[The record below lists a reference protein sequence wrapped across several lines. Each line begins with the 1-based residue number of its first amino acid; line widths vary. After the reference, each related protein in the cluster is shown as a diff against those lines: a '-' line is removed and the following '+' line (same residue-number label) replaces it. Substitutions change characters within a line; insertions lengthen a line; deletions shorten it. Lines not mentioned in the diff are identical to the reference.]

1 MQNRAA
7 MLRSPAR
14 MNGIMTE
21 GIDTNRH
28 GVVSFPLPGSHG
40 SAESPAGEARRD
52 TSSRFGR
59 SRQMADCLRSDLLYS
74 EKRPRDLL
82 FRVIEQIVA
91 EHADDPVILSRLTR
105 EAAARARQHAETTGF
120 AFGHWE
126 TVSRAVVKAMLCAG
140 VLLATDGH

>member
-1 MQNRAA
+1 
-7 MLRSPAR
+7 MLRSPACT
-14 MNGIMTE
+14 NGIMAE
-21 GIDTNRH
+21 GIVTNSH

-91 EHADDPVILSRLTR
+91 EHSGEPVILSRLTR
-105 EAAARARQHAETTGF
+105 DAATGRRRARL
-120 AFGHWE
+120 W
-126 TVSRAVVKAMLCAG
+126 
-140 VLLATDGH
+140 